1 MQPDPTEK
9 PDGCLSYTTPRDM
22 TTAFLSLYIARV
34 TEDTFG
40 RWSCNADK
48 DLEELLIGQLL
59 KPTAGMHL
67 WR

>member
-1 MQPDPTEK
+1 
-9 PDGCLSYTTPRDM
+9 M